1 MFYSKPS
8 SLHFIFCLSD
18 AHLRRAVLGASVQ
31 LEVIDA
37 DGRDDVSFPPGV
49 AGAVGERHLVVA
61 LARPQQTQVLT
72 KHNREHTYITMQTRP
87 VKCGVLCSVTAPAE
101 VMQCS

>member
-1 MFYSKPS
+1 MY
-8 SLHFIFCLSD
+8 FIFFSPPD
-18 AHLRRAVLGASVQ
+18 AHLQRAVLGTGVQ

-72 KHNREHTYITMQTRP
+72 KCDREHTSITMSRP
-87 VKCGVLCSVTAPAE
+87 SLAVPGK
-101 VMQCS
+101 M